1 MTTTDFTTVNYFR
14 DRQVA
19 VDPFDYFNFLLADRP
34 IWIEPKYGVALVA
47 GWEEALE
54 VFRDQDSF
62 SSCTIVSGPVPP
74 FPVEIKGVG
83 DDITEI
89 IEKYRDTLPQGDQLV
104 AFDPPKHTAHRS
116 LLMGLIT
123 PKRLAEN
130 EEFMWRLADR
140 QLDVILEK
148 GATEFIAE
156 FAQPYTLLVI
166 ADFLGVPEE
175 DHQMLLERTGLGGDG
190 VLGGVDGRHQA
201 GYHTLDPVYDYFM
214 EHIAERRSQPR
225 DDVMTGMANSTFP
238 DGSMPELID
247 VARIAAN
254 MFAAGQETTVRLLGA
269 CLRIL
274 GDNPELQRQLRD
286 NRDQIPRFV
295 EEALRLE
302 SPIKGSFR
310 LTRKTTRIGG
320 VDLPAG
326 TSVLIMNTATG
337 YDPRQFDNP
346 AELRVERANARRHL
360 AFGHGTHTCP
370 GAPLARSEVRIVL
383 NRLFDRTSDFR
394 VSDTVHGPAGG
405 RRYEYMP
412 TYLFR
417 GLMTLHVE
425 LTPSA

>member
-1 MTTTDFTTVNYFR
+1 
-14 DRQVA
+14 
-19 VDPFDYFNFLLADRP
+19 
-34 IWIEPKYGVALVA
+34 
-47 GWEEALE
+47 
-54 VFRDQDSF
+54 
-62 SSCTIVSGPVPP
+62 
-74 FPVEIKGVG
+74 VEIKGQG

-123 PKRLAEN
+123 PKRLKEN

-140 QLDVILEK
+140 QLDVILAK
-148 GATEFIAE
+148 GTTEFIND

-175 DHQMLLERTGLGGDG
+175 DHPMLLEKTGIGADAL
-190 VLGGVDGRHQA
+190 LGGVAGKHQA

-214 EHIAERRSQPR
+214 EHIGARRTAPR
-225 DDVMTGMANSTFP
+225 DDVMTGMANATFP
-238 DGSMPELID
+238 DGSAPEFID

-274 GDNPELQRQLRD
+274 GDNQELQQQLRD

-310 LTRKTTRIGG
+310 LTRKTTRVGG

-337 YDPRQFDNP
+337 YDHRQFEDP
-346 AELRVERANARRHL
+346 AELRIDRPNARRHL

-383 NRLFDRTSDFR
+383 NRLFDRTTAVKVAEEF
-394 VSDTVHGPAGG
+394 HGPAAA
-405 RRYEYMP
+405 RNYEYMP

-425 LTPSA
+425 LTPRA